1 MTHFLDENYYE
12 ILSDFKVSGFQTDI
26 LACWLL
32 NDVHKCVILTLVIGG
47 NFLVFRIGGMY
58 KPCGQMRGEGGCSDD
73 HNT

>member
-47 NFLVFRIGGMY
+47 NFLVFRIEVPQGTPFY
-58 KPCGQMRGEGGCSDD
+58 KLLIILCIF
-73 HNT
+73 